1 MDRIDLYSNK
11 VLIENHK
18 YSEIKEYYRFKKNIR
33 LLKLSNQSSGKSI
46 TLEFVSGNSKG
57 IDKNEIALSSNN
69 MTALGIQKGENV
81 RLDINK
87 GNSFTFYYFN
97 QDKNLMLT
105 FRIAIISILLSLIS
119 LFVSMFF

>member
-1 MDRIDLYSNK
+1 VNKNK
-11 VLIENHK
+11 V
-18 YSEIKEYYRFKKNIR
+18 RD
-33 LLKLSNQSSGKSI
+33 
-46 TLEFVSGNSKG
+46 EFS